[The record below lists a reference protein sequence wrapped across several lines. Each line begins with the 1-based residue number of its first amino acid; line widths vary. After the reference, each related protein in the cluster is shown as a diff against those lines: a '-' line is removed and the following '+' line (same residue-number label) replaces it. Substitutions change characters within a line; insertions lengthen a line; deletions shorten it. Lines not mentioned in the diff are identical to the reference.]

1 MALYWFQV
9 DFIRKQEEDAVAIC
23 LVVDNVDESR
33 EEFESVMKH
42 LGQTGPIPPTGA
54 RLFAAGPAEGSWRVI
69 SIWDSPE
76 SLQRF
81 FGERLAPA
89 YKDAGLSL
97 DGAKRSTFEVHTLMV
112 GGGGAQGA

>member
-1 MALYWFQV
+1 MALYSLQFNC
-9 DFIRKQEEDAVAIC
+9 IRQQKEDAVATC
-23 LVVDNVDESR
+23 LVVDNIDESR

-54 RLFAAGPAEGSWRVI
+54 SLLVAGPAEGSWRVI

-97 DGAKRSTFEVHTLMV
+97 DGAKRSTFEVHTLLV

>member
-1 MALYWFQV
+1 
-9 DFIRKQEEDAVAIC
+9 VAIC

-33 EEFESVMKH
+33 EGFERVMKH

-54 RLFAAGPAEGSWRVI
+54 SLLVAGPAEDGWRVI

-76 SLQRF
+76 SLQQF

-89 YKDAGLSL
+89 YKNAGLSL
-97 DGAKRSTFEVHTLMV
+97 AGAKRSTFEVHTLV
-112 GGGGAQGA
+112 GNGGGHGG

>member
-1 MALYWFQV
+1 M
-9 DFIRKQEEDAVAIC
+9 AIC

-33 EEFESVMKH
+33 EEFESVMKQ
-42 LGQTGPIPPTGA
+42 LGQSGPIPPTGA
-54 RLFAAGPAEGSWRVI
+54 SLLVAGAAEDRWRVI

-89 YKDAGLSL
+89 YRDAGLSL
-97 DGAKRSTFEVHTLMV
+97 DNVRRSTFEVHTLVV